1 MTGSDILVVVGHSGV
16 VIPPEISLEDL
27 TDEFTAL
34 LKNVDWYTQWLY
46 DFRDILG
53 NRQLVF
59 PYCSILLDANRD
71 PADLDEAVPVRDVF
85 GRPIYRSAYEPSPSM
100 RAAWS
105 DKYLKPFH
113 RGIEENIS
121 AGAGLL
127 FDGHSTVTARGVA
140 ANQIDLMNFQHTDR
154 EEKALYYCP
163 DVIIETYAEE
173 LRKRLPEALV
183 TVNASEYVAVH
194 GHICAAHS
202 VNAVKRVGA
211 RAPAFIQETNEN
223 LYKNSDG
230 TPNVA
235 QINRLRRAFAESL
248 AQTLQSLQESQKV
261 SMIDLHLGKQVYDYD
276 CGVQALQTVLTYYG
290 VEVDR
295 DELMQTLGTTEES
308 GTPPKAMI
316 AAAQHYG
323 FEVKSGT
330 QWSLNQVKQFVDAG
344 TPVIVLLQAWAD
356 RYMTLDDWRSDWN
369 NGHYAIVIGFNKD
382 VLLFEDPAT
391 IRRTWLRE
399 REFLARWHDIDVKT
413 GEKYEH
419 FGMVLLGK
427 QPAKL
432 SLEHMD

>member
-1 MTGSDILVVVGHSGV
+1 MTGSDVLVVAGHSGV

-27 TDEFTAL
+27 TDEFSAL

-121 AGAGLL
+121 AGASLL

-140 ANQIDLMNFQHTDR
+140 TNQIDLMNVQHTQR
-154 EEKALYYCP
+154 EAKVLHYCP
-163 DVIIETYAEE
+163 DVIVETYADE
-173 LRKRLPEALV
+173 LRKRLPDALV

-202 VNAVKRVGA
+202 VNALKRVGA

-230 TPNVA
+230 TPDVGR
-235 QINRLRRAFAESL
+235 INRLRRAFAESL

-261 SMIDLHLGKQVYDYD
+261 TMIDLHLGKQIYDYD
-276 CGVQALQTVLTYYG
+276 CGVQALQTVMTYYG
-290 VEVDR
+290 VEADR

-356 RYMTLDDWRSDWN
+356 RYMTLDDWRRDWD
-369 NGHYAIVIGFNKD
+369 NGHYAIVIGLNKD

-399 REFLARWHDIDVKT
+399 REFLARWHDMDVKT

>member
-1 MTGSDILVVVGHSGV
+1 MTGSDILVVVPHSGV
-16 VIPPEISLEDL
+16 AIPPEISLEDL

-34 LKNVDWYTQWLY
+34 LRNVDWYTQWLY
-46 DFRDILG
+46 DFRDILA

-71 PADLDEAVPVRDVF
+71 PADIDECVPVRDVF
-85 GRPIYRSAYEPSPSM
+85 GRPIYRDGYEPSASM

-105 DKYLKPFH
+105 DKYLKPFS
-113 RGIEENIS
+113 RSIEENIS
-121 AGAGLL
+121 AGAGLI
-127 FDGHSTVTARGVA
+127 FDGHSTITARGVA
-140 ANQIDLMNFQHTDR
+140 DNQIDLMNFQHTQRD
-154 EEKALYYCP
+154 EKPLYYCP
-163 DVIIETYAEE
+163 NIIVETYAAE
-173 LRKRLPEALV
+173 LRKHLPNVLV
-183 TVNASEYVAVH
+183 TVNGSEYVQVH

-202 VNAVKRVGA
+202 VNALKRVA
-211 RAPAFIQETNEN
+211 RAPGLYPGNQRAPLQNE
-223 LYKNSDG
+223 DG

-248 AQTLQSLQESQKV
+248 TQTLQSLQESQKV
-261 SMIDLHLGKQVYDYD
+261 SMIDLHIGKQAYDYD
-276 CGVQALQTVLTYYG
+276 CGVQALQTVMNYYG

-295 DELMQTLGTTEES
+295 DELMLTLGTTEDS
-308 GTPPKAMI
+308 GTPPQAMI
-316 AAAQHYG
+316 AAAQSYG

-330 QWSLNQVKQFVDAG
+330 QWSLNSVKQYVDAG
-344 TPVIVLLQAWAD
+344 TPVIVLLQAWAE
-356 RYMTLDDWRSDWN
+356 RYMTVDDWRRDWD

-399 REFLARWHDIDVKT
+399 REFLARWHDMDVKT
-413 GEKYEH
+413 GEQYEH